1 MRIIISKEKSI
12 EAQKKVL
19 DTLREIF
26 ADDLVLMMDP
36 DDNDV
41 VFWYSGDDS
50 GHLTFKEFFDMT
62 QIPRIFQLDKTNLS
76 TFRKKVRKAEQVDLE
91 PLSKIIMRAKTCN
104 GKVTN
109 KF

>member
-1 MRIIISKEKSI
+1 
-12 EAQKKVL
+12 
-19 DTLREIF
+19 
-26 ADDLVLMMDP
+26 
-36 DDNDV
+36 
-41 VFWYSGDDS
+41 
-50 GHLTFKEFFDMT
+50 MT

-91 PLSKIIMRAKTCN
+91 TLSKIIMRAKTCN